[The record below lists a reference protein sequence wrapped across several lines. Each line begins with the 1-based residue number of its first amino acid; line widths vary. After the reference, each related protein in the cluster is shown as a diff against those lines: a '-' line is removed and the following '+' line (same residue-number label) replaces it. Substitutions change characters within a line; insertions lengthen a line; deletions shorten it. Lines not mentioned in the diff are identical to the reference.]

1 MPAVTSASQ
10 ALANVRVVGVA
21 AFGRLVRRVGQ
32 KFLPLCALAIP
43 FRMYAQN
50 ERIVA
55 VNSMIQSSTAL
66 VGRESLIN

>member
-32 KFLPLCALAIP
+32 RFPSLCALTIIAISV
-43 FRMYAQN
+43 QK

-55 VNSMIQSSTAL
+55 VISVTQSSTAL
-66 VGRESLIN
+66 VGRVDFIN